1 MSSMEPNQLYHRILG
16 TPYQEGGPT
25 PIVFLHGLMGFAA
38 NWGKIW
44 PHFQESRPILV
55 LDQRGHGKSFK
66 PATGYD
72 PSDYARD
79 LHGLLGSLGAGSGTG
94 PSGTSDAS
102 GFSGYSGWK
111 KIIVVGHSMGGR
123 VALRFASLFPE
134 MTAALV
140 LEDSGMEANPV
151 RVNWIRGLLEKAPT
165 PFANREAA
173 KKYFDKEYAS
183 DLMTGG
189 FLFSNLVADES
200 GRMDWRFQKNGM
212 VETIERGRALDAM
225 GELAT
230 LRAPTLIIRGER
242 SREFPRDEAER
253 MAALREGISLEEI
266 PGAGHFVHAEKPV
279 EFCRILEG
287 FLAEL

>member
-1 MSSMEPNQLYHRILG
+1 MSSMEPNQLYHRVLG
-16 TPYQEGGPT
+16 TPYQDGGPP

-72 PSDYARD
+72 PSDYASD
-79 LHGLLGSLGAGSGTG
+79 LHHLVDFL
-94 PSGTSDAS
+94 
-102 GFSGYSGWK
+102 GWK
-111 KIIVVGHSMGGR
+111 KIYVVGHSMGGR

-134 MTAALV
+134 LTAALI

-151 RVNWIRGLLEKAPT
+151 RVSWIRDLLGKAPT
-165 PFANREAA
+165 PFPNRETA
-173 KKYFDKEYAS
+173 KKYFDTEYAS

-200 GRMDWRFQKNGM
+200 GRMDWRFCKEGM
-212 VETIERGRALDAM
+212 VETIEKGRAVDAM
-225 GELAT
+225 IELAA
-230 LRAPTLIIRGER
+230 LQAPTLIIRGGR
-242 SREFPRDEAER
+242 SGEFLRDEAER
-253 MAALREGISLEEI
+253 MAALRKNISLEEI
-266 PGAGHFVHAEKPV
+266 SGAGHFVHAERPV
-279 EFCRILEG
+279 EFCEILG
-287 FLAEL
+287 RFLESK